1 MNPLVY
7 GPIYC
12 PVKWELSSN
21 IMGITEDNCRVVLTE
36 DQDNSTNQRS
46 DLGGINRVYL
56 HLYHHQGNRRKRR
69 YQGGSPPKIPTVS
82 VLVDGARVM
91 GETNVTMPNL
101 SVAVDRLDMKAS

>member
-46 DLGGINRVYL
+46 DFGGINEFIFVSIITK
-56 HLYHHQGNRRKRR
+56 GIGASVVIKEV
-69 YQGGSPPKIPTVS
+69 PPK
-82 VLVDGARVM
+82 D
-91 GETNVTMPNL
+91 PN
-101 SVAVDRLDMKAS
+101 SGRFRRWRKSDE